1 MIYRTYYLS
10 PLGRML
16 LAADDMGLWEPGL
29 RDRSILE
36 NFQDTWIFL
45 LKKMKHILKDALRC

>member
-16 LAADDMGLWEPGL
+16 LAADDMGLAESGL

-36 NFQDTWIFL
+36 NFQDTGILFL
-45 LKKMKHILKDALRC
+45 RKKKTVF